1 MSEERQVHA
10 RDFLVRVAPEGAL
23 ESAAGA
29 NEWLLSSS
37 IPRSWQVHAEAAA
50 TKVVEGR
57 PLNEAELFALEAII
71 IPDKRPAVLIQGGD
85 YVIDNASWEHIGSD
99 TVRSVLKPA
108 IEAICRVEVPG
119 HPSLPYAGTGFLVGD
134 NLLMTNRHVAEIF
147 SSGLGRKNISLV
159 RDMQTKVDFI
169 KEAGSDEQRVFTVSE
184 VLMVH
189 PYWDMALL
197 RIDGLPTD
205 HPRLRLS
212 LRAPEEMFDRDIVVI
227 GYPANDPRSPPDIL
241 NQVFGGVFQVKR
253 LQPGKIGGTGKA
265 TQLARYNYQSYG
277 KHVPAVLHNAS
288 TLGGNSGSAILDTA
302 TGEVVGL
309 HFAGE
314 YLQFNCGVPARDLA
328 GDARVVDAGVTFAG
342 TPQPQRGPYDRYWQN
357 TEQTEVL
364 DTREDV
370 DRQGD
375 ANKANH
381 ARLVPRAPDP
391 CGGIVRLDIPLEVRV
406 RLGG

>member
-1 MSEERQVHA
+1 MSEVRQVNA
-10 RDFLVRVAPEGAL
+10 RDFLAGIVPMGAL
-23 ESAAGA
+23 ESAGRAQEA
-29 NEWLLSSS
+29 LLSSS

-50 TKVVEGR
+50 TKVVDGR

-71 IPDKRPAVLIQGGD
+71 IPDKRPAVLIQSGD
-85 YVIDNASWEHIGSD
+85 YVIDNATWEHIGTD
-99 TVRSVLKPA
+99 AVRSLLKPA
-108 IEAICRVEVPG
+108 IEAICRIEVPG

-159 RDMQTKVDFI
+159 RDMRTEVDFL
-169 KEAGSDEQRVFTVSE
+169 KEAGSDDQRVFTVSE

-197 RIDGLPTD
+197 RINGLPAD

-212 LRAPEEMFDRDIVVI
+212 LRAPEEMFDQDIVVI
-227 GYPANDPRSPPDIL
+227 GYPANDPRNPPDIL

-253 LQPGKIGGTGKA
+253 LQPGKIGGTGKTA
-265 TQLARYNYQSYG
+265 HHPRYNYQSYG
-277 KHVPAVLHNAS
+277 KLVPTVLHNAS
-288 TLGGNSGSAILDTA
+288 TLGGNSGSAILDPA

-328 GDARVVDAGVTFAG
+328 EDARVVDAGVMFAG
-342 TPQPQRGPYDRYWQN
+342 TTRPQGGPYDRFWQN
-357 TEQTEVL
+357 TEQIVPNIL
-364 DTREDV
+364 DDGG
-370 DRQGD
+370 RQSD
-375 ANKANH
+375 ANYTDH
-381 ARLVPRAPDP
+381 ARSDPRAAGPRD
-391 CGGIVRLDIPLEVRV
+391 GVVRLTIPLEVTV
-406 RLGG
+406 RLGGG